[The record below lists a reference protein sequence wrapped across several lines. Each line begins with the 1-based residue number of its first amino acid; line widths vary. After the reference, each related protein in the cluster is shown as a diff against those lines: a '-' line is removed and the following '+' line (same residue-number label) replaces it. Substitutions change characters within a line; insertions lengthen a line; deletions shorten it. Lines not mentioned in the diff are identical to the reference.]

1 MDYDLIVVKT
11 LERVYKNYYYIIRGV
26 FYDMKK
32 LFDQYG
38 RTILVI
44 VVVAALILLTAV
56 AKGPISNVV
65 TGQITTLGD
74 LGGSN

>member
-1 MDYDLIVVKT
+1 
-11 LERVYKNYYYIIRGV
+11 
-26 FYDMKK
+26 MKK

-74 LGGSN
+74 LGGEQLTHWTSVTPGCTRPMDHACIHGNN

>member
-1 MDYDLIVVKT
+1 
-11 LERVYKNYYYIIRGV
+11 
-26 FYDMKK
+26 MKK

-65 TGQITTLGD
+65 TGQITTLG
-74 LGGSN
+74 GSN

>member
-56 AKGPISNVV
+56 AKGP
-65 TGQITTLGD
+65 TATLTPGR
-74 LGGSN
+74 